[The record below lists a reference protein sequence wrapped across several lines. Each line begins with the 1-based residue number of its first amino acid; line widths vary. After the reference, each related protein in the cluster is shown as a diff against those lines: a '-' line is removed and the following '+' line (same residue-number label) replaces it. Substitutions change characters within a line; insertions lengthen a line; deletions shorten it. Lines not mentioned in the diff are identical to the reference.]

1 MPDVSKAQRKL
12 MLAVQHG
19 WKKPG
24 GGGPSQKVAADFVA
38 ADKAKG
44 QRYVDKLPDRKGK
57 KKAARFA

>member
-1 MPDVSKAQRKL
+1 MPDVSKKQRKL

-24 GGGPSQKVAADFVA
+24 GGGPTPEVAAKFVA

-44 QRYVDKLPDRKGK
+44 KKYTNALPDRVSKPVK
-57 KKAARFA
+57 FA